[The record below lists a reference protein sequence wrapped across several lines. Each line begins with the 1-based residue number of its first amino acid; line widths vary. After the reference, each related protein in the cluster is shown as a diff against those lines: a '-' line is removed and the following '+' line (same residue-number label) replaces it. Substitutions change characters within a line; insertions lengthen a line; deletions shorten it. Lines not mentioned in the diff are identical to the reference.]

1 MAADEQQPGA
11 RILSQRDLFAGRVFK
26 VRQEVTVLPNGRQT
40 TFDLIRHPG
49 AAAIV
54 PLDTDGN
61 VVLVRQYR
69 HAAGTWLLEVPA
81 GTLGEGEAPEACA
94 FRELIEDTRR
104 ERRADFS
111 ICDVEIPARVPRDPN
126 RERSWWSIIPFI
138 P

>member
-94 FRELIEDTRR
+94 FRRQVHAATDAGAHGARGGIARQGCRPPDCGAAARR
-104 ERRADFS
+104 
-111 ICDVEIPARVPRDPN
+111 
-126 RERSWWSIIPFI
+126 
-138 P
+138 